1 MLARFTRRRR
11 RPRRLGN
18 YDRFAQRVAVRLR
31 SLAASTAATASAVL
45 WAVGRCARVGACGQP
60 YSSPPGRAG
69 PGRAIDKGQ
78 HGRVTTAATR
88 FQLTRRARRHAGRVR
103 MRCTGSD
110 SATARPL
117 GSSFISAASEP
128 LEERSRLIGK

>member
-45 WAVGRCARVGACGQP
+45 WGGRPV
-60 YSSPPGRAG
+60 
-69 PGRAIDKGQ
+69 
-78 HGRVTTAATR
+78 
-88 FQLTRRARRHAGRVR
+88 RARRCVR
-103 MRCTGSD
+103 
-110 SATARPL
+110 
-117 GSSFISAASEP
+117 AA
-128 LEERSRLIGK
+128 L